1 MSCPS
6 DDLSQGLPLGS
17 SGLLGGAGA
26 VGVGVKAGI
35 RAGRC
40 MATDPAWG
48 WTDTSGVDLEEEEGA
63 ASAVTH
69 VVRRRQPREDPS
81 EGCTRQREQPAQRS

>member
-1 MSCPS
+1 
-6 DDLSQGLPLGS
+6 
-17 SGLLGGAGA
+17 
-26 VGVGVKAGI
+26 
-35 RAGRC
+35 

-69 VVRRRQPREDPS
+69 VVRRSSHGRTQAKDVPGRGNSLRKPE
-81 EGCTRQREQPAQRS
+81 A

>member
-1 MSCPS
+1 MN
-6 DDLSQGLPLGS
+6 

-26 VGVGVKAGI
+26 VGAGVKAGI

-40 MATDPAWG
+40 MVTDPAWG
-48 WTDTSGVDLEEEEGA
+48 WTDTSGVDLEEEGA

-81 EGCTRQREQPAQRS
+81 EGCARQREQPAQRS